1 MAQVPGSTFRRTLFW
16 AHLTAGVSA
25 GLIIL
30 VMSATGVLLT
40 YEAQILSWA
49 SEDNHVQPPA
59 GAAPL
64 SADRLAELALA
75 ANPEAARG
83 SLRWDADPTAPASVT
98 LGREGSILLNPYSG
112 AVITDAAAGYRQFF
126 RVVEN
131 WHRWLGGSPQSTRA
145 TVIDISNLLFLFI
158 VVSGIY
164 LWLPAVWKWEVLRR
178 LMFLSQKYVN
188 GKARDFAWHHVF
200 SVWALVPLFL
210 VVLSGVVMSFGWANN
225 LVYAAYGERPP
236 QRRGEAQPRG
246 GPGERSPRGE
256 YHEGRPEAPASA
268 SLDSL
273 LNAARAGISNWQRLT
288 VPIATNG
295 REVTITAELKSAEAR
310 APRQT
315 IVLSAADASFLSL
328 SAPQAN
334 ARGQQS
340 AGQRARSWFRYVHTG
355 EQYGVIGQTI
365 AGLASLAACFLVYTG
380 LALAWRR
387 LIVPLIRAAPTA

>member
-1 MAQVPGSTFRRTLFW
+1 VAQVPGSTFRRTLFW

-49 SEDNHVQPPA
+49 SQDNHVHPPA

-64 SADRLAELALA
+64 SADRLAELARV
-75 ANPEAARG
+75 ANPEAVRA
-83 SLRWDADPTAPASVT
+83 SLRWDADPTAPVSVT
-98 LGREGSILLNPYSG
+98 LGREGSILLDPYSG

-145 TVIDISNLLFLFI
+145 TMVDISNLMFLFL

-164 LWLPAVWKWEVLRR
+164 LWLPAVWRWEVLRR
-178 LMFLSQKYVN
+178 LMFFSPKYVN
-188 GKARDFAWHHVF
+188 SKARDFAWHHVF
-200 SVWALVPLFL
+200 SIWALIPLFL
-210 VVLSGVVMSFGWANN
+210 VVLSGVVMSFGWASNF
-225 LVYAAYGERPP
+225 VYAAYGEQPP
-236 QRRGEAQPRG
+236 QRRNETRQRS
-246 GPGERSPRGE
+246 GPELRSPRGE
-256 YHEGRPEAPASA
+256 NREGRPEPPAGA

-288 VPIATNG
+288 VPISTNG
-295 REVTITAELKSAEAR
+295 REVTITAELKSAETR

-315 IVLSAADASFLSL
+315 IVLSAADASLLSL
-328 SAPQAN
+328 SAPQSN

-340 AGQRARSWFRYVHTG
+340 AGQRARTWFRFVHTG

-365 AGLASLAACFLVYTG
+365 AGLASLAACFLVYSG

-387 LIVPLIRAAPTA
+387 LIVPLIRAAPAA